1 MIIINQWQW
10 HGEPLYAQLRM
21 IFDLA
26 DTRPMGD
33 AAARPLSALPRGT
46 RAVIERLHDDG
57 FSLGDAGNSSV
68 AHRLLELGFV
78 PGAEVEVVET
88 MWPGADPL
96 AVRVRGSTFAL
107 RRREAALV
115 LVRPASEP

>member
-1 MIIINQWQW
+1 
-10 HGEPLYAQLRM
+10 M

-33 AAARPLSALPRGT
+33 PAARPLSALPRGA
-46 RAVIERLHDDG
+46 RGVIERVDDDG
-57 FSLGDAGNSSV
+57 ISLGDAENPSI
-68 AHRLLELGFV
+68 ARRLLELGFV

-88 MWPGADPL
+88 MWPGADPR

-107 RRREAALV
+107 RRREASAV
-115 LVRPASEP
+115 LVRPASES